1 MANML
6 ETLRAKRDA
15 GEISTSSTGV
25 KIASEGHFTVQL
37 TNAEWGKNRN
47 GDAEQGKLTF
57 KVIGVRKDTDPEAIG
72 SVFTEYVS
80 VKNED
85 MANKKY
91 LQISDWLSAAGVK
104 DEKMV
109 DEDDEGIQESLR
121 TLILCAQKYASKKD
135 ITANCFRKAS
145 DKVDANGR
153 SYYNNYFDDPNA
165 DASDD
170 DEVEQNTEKKE
181 PPKKDDSVVGKSP
194 YKAKSKNKVDEEEED

>member
-25 KIASEGHFTVQL
+25 KIAGEGHYTVQL

-85 MANKKY
+85 MANKKF

-121 TLILCAQKYASKKD
+121 TLILCAQKYAGKKD

-153 SYYNNYFDDPNA
+153 PYYNNYFDDPNA

-170 DEVEQNTEKKE
+170 DEVEQKAEKKE
-181 PPKKDDSVVGKSP
+181 ATKKDDAVVGKSP
-194 YKAKSKNKVDEEEED
+194 YKAKAKNKVEDDED

>member
-1 MANML
+1 ML

-15 GEISTSSTGV
+15 GEISTSSAGS
-25 KIASEGHFTVQL
+25 KIAGEGHYVVQL
-37 TNAEWGKNRN
+37 TNAEWGKNRS

-72 SVFTEYVS
+72 GIFSEYVS
-80 VKNED
+80 TKNED

-109 DEDDEGIQESLR
+109 DEDDEGIQEALR
-121 TLILCAQKYASKKD
+121 TLILCCQKYASKKE

-145 DKVDANGR
+145 DKVDSNGR
-153 SYYNNYFDDPNA
+153 QYFNNYFDDPQA

-170 DEVEQNTEKKE
+170 DEVEKKTEKKE
-181 PPKKDDSVVGKSP
+181 APKKDAVVGQSP
-194 YKAKSKNKVDEEEED
+194 YKAKTQPKNKVEDDED